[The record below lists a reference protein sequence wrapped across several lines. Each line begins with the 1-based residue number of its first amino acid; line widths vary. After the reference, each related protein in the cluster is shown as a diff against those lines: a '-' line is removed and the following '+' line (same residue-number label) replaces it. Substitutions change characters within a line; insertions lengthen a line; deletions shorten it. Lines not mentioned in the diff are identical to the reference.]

1 MNPLLIVTFL
11 RTLASA
17 AALVSTALLV
27 LADGVEA
34 QPAQTPT
41 NQPPSQPPVVVPPVQ
56 VNAILNETYA
66 AYRARGGAVTF
77 GPEGEV
83 APTSVFNGT
92 NWAPVS

>member
-1 MNPLLIVTFL
+1 MNPSLITTFL

-27 LADGVEA
+27 LADGVES
-34 QPAQTPT
+34 QPAQTPS
-41 NQPPSQPPVVVPPVQ
+41 QPSQPPVVVPPVQ

-66 AYRARGGAVTF
+66 AFRARGGAVTF
-77 GPEGEV
+77 GPDGEV